1 MREFRYFSTFSGIGG
16 FELGLVKAAKRTGTR
31 LKCVGFS
38 EVDKYAISVYEKHFK
53 EHKNY
58 GDIRTI
64 KSEEL
69 SEFDCLF
76 GGSPCQDFSSVGK
89 RAGIGGEK
97 SSLFFEFARI
107 AREKRP
113 RVIVLENVKGL
124 LSSTKG
130 RDFQRIIS
138 ILGEIGYVLQWQV
151 LDSQYFGSPQH
162 RERVII
168 VGFLGEECW
177 REIFPIG
184 YSNKKTILDDGRII
198 AYGKRRTRSL
208 RSNYINTITASYKG
222 PSGDGNP
229 AVIEGDRIRRLTPI
243 ECERCQCF
251 PDDWTKYGKDG
262 KEISTTRRYRLCGN
276 SVCVNV
282 LEEVFN
288 QILKNEKEIEDE

>member
-16 FELGLVKAAKRTGTR
+16 FELGLIKAAKRTGTR

-38 EVDKYAISVYEKHFK
+38 EVDKYAISVYGKHFK

-69 SEFDCLF
+69 PEFDCLF

-124 LSSTKG
+124 LSSAGG
-130 RDFQRIIS
+130 RDFQRVLCV
-138 ILGEIGYVLQWQV
+138 LGEIGYVLQWQV
-151 LDSQYFGSPQH
+151 LDSQYFGTPQH
-162 RERVII
+162 RERVIL
-168 VGFLGEECW
+168 VGYLGERNR

-184 YSNKKTILDDGRII
+184 YSNKKTILETNKII
-198 AYGKRRTRSL
+198 AYGKRRARSL
-208 RSNYINTITASYKG
+208 RSDYINTITANYKG
-222 PSGDGNP
+222 PYGDGNP
-229 AVIEGDRIRRLTPI
+229 GVIEGDRIRKLTPI

-251 PDDWTKYGKDG
+251 PDNWTKYGENG
-262 KEISTTRRYRLCGN
+262 KTLSDSRRYKLCGN

-282 LEEVFN
+282 LEEVFY
-288 QILKNEKEIEDE
+288 QILRNEKGI